1 MNSSALVVTAPDD
14 TVLDGVRILLIDLD
28 GAQTQIVSD
37 CLKNL
42 EYEGRVILY
51 FWNSEH
57 DLDWMLDK
65 KHKSDHI
72 IFNAD
77 STNDLII
84 GYMSAQANSSYFG
97 TLKLLSKVAGSAIYS
112 IEQCK
117 DLLSRYVGDY
127 EDEKL

>member
-1 MNSSALVVTAPDD
+1 
-14 TVLDGVRILLIDLD
+14 
-28 GAQTQIVSD
+28 
-37 CLKNL
+37 
-42 EYEGRVILY
+42 
-51 FWNSEH
+51 
-57 DLDWMLDK
+57 MLDK

-117 DLLSRYVGDY
+117 DLLSKYVGDY